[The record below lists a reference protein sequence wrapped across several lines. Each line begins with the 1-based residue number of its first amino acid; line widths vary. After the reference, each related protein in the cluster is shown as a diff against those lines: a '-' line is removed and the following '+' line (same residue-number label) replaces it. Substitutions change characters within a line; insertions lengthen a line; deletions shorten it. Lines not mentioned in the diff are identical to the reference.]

1 MKKLE
6 KIRLREHL
14 EGLKKAGGNILQ
26 DIQDE
31 DLEKMNEND
40 LLARRKEELMKE
52 QKERVEK
59 LKKEEKKVDHWERA
73 MREVEISYIEEWAN
87 KQMELRKEQWDT
99 NEQTKVCTG

>member
-6 KIRLREHL
+6 KIRLKEHL

-31 DLEKMNEND
+31 DLEEMNPND

-52 QKERVEK
+52 QRERVEK
-59 LKKEEKKVDHWERA
+59 LRKEEKKIDHWERA
-73 MREVEISYIEEWAN
+73 MREVEIPAILDWAA
-87 KQMELRKEQWDT
+87 KQIALRKEQWDKS
-99 NEQTKVCTG
+99 EQIKVQ